1 MNRKGFTMVELL
13 AVIVLLSVIFAIA
26 LISYNE
32 VFKNRRE
39 NDYRNIVSMIE
50 ENTKVLV
57 TTDFNI
63 SDKVDSLLVREN
75 EDEVKECKISYS
87 LLIQKRLMDEDTKDP
102 RTGKIISTDSFI
114 KIELNENE
122 ELEYQFVNMDPD
134 DEDYSANVGISNSLV
149 NCLN

>member
-63 SDKVDSLLVREN
+63 SNKVDSLLVREN
-75 EDEVKECKISYS
+75 DDEEKECKISYN
-87 LLIQKRLMDEDTKDP
+87 LLIQKRLMDDETKDP

-114 KIELNENE
+114 IVSLNENE

-134 DEDYSANVGISNSLV
+134 DADYSANVGISDSLV